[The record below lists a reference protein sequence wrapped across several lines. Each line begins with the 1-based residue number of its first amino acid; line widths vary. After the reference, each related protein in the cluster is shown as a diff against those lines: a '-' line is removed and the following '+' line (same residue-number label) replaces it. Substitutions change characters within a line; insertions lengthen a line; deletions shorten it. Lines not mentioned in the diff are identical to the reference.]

1 MICKLK
7 GTVMNLQDVIN
18 KLSLTP
24 LTNIEEKEVTGV
36 FISDMLSDVMSS
48 AQSGNLWLTVQTHKN
63 IVSAANLI
71 DISALVV
78 INGKKV
84 PDDTINLANR
94 FHVIILSSP
103 LTSFGLAARL
113 IDIGLK

>member
-1 MICKLK
+1 M
-7 GTVMNLQDVIN
+7 TLQEII
-18 KLSLTP
+18 KKTSLTP

-48 AQSGNLWLTVQTHKN
+48 ARAGNIWLTVQTHKN

-71 DISALVV
+71 DISAVVV

-84 PDDTINLANR
+84 PDDTIELANR

-103 LTSFGLAARL
+103 LPSFALASMF
-113 IDIGLK
+113 IDAGLK